1 MFKKLFFGAVILAIL
16 ASGAFAVDLLAS
28 LTNGKI
34 SDNSPGVKVLS
45 LDEAKQVK
53 GGYNLV
59 LDNISN
65 NELIVYIKM
74 SDPKDTENYLKD
86 MFLLYPNIKDVLSG
100 KATTLQKSAFAIEY
114 SKAIAELSTSLAA
127 PFQQGLGYTVK
138 YEQKISNGVK
148 YDLFTYGVAT
158 YDSRLNTFH
167 KINSSNV
174 LNNNLIIKQL
184 RDAFKSDL
192 EYRLKYNR

>member
-1 MFKKLFFGAVILAIL
+1 MSKKLFFGAVILAIL
-16 ASGAFAVDLLAS
+16 ASGAFA
-28 LTNGKI
+28 
-34 SDNSPGVKVLS
+34 
-45 LDEAKQVK
+45 
-53 GGYNLV
+53 
-59 LDNISN
+59 
-65 NELIVYIKM
+65 
-74 SDPKDTENYLKD
+74 
-86 MFLLYPNIKDVLSG
+86 
-100 KATTLQKSAFAIEY
+100 IEY
-114 SKAIAELSTSLAA
+114 SKAIAELSTSLTA

-148 YDLFTYGVAT
+148 YDLFTHGVAT

-192 EYRLKYNR
+192 EYRLKYSRYRLAQ